1 MLADSKFENHN
12 LQNKIATPKNAMPPQ
27 DGSRVVAHP
36 NTYDSGDT
44 MEDIAGLHMKT
55 IVPKIILHAS
65 VSHLSHVGD
74 QCLVSCDYLRLE
86 LLRQQVVPE
95 RVLNKSLLYSCH
107 IRSLLLSTYPRSPPH
122 HLLNF

>member
-1 MLADSKFENHN
+1 
-12 LQNKIATPKNAMPPQ
+12 MPPQ

-36 NTYDSGDT
+36 NTYDYGNT
-44 MEDIAGLHMKT
+44 MEDIAVWDMNT
-55 IVPKIILHAS
+55 IVPKCIAHAA
-65 VSHLSHVGD
+65 VSHLSDVRHR
-74 QCLVSCDYLRLE
+74 CLVSSDYVRLE
-86 LLRQQVVPE
+86 LRTQQVVPE